1 MAEIRLPGNV
11 RNACLLAAAL
21 AALPLLRLTP
31 LWLAALLVATGAI
44 AALTGRT
51 RPWPMLLRLLLT
63 VALSA
68 LVVIASDFRFGRD
81 TACALLLA
89 MLALK
94 VAEARSLR
102 DARSLAG
109 FALFA
114 TFAAFLQDQGPI
126 TLVLALPALAFTL
139 DAFAQL
145 AAAQADSSG
154 DTADHRPWQSR
165 LRSAG
170 GRLALALPLAL
181 AGFWLFPRMGTP
193 IWGVPENAVSKT
205 GISGRMSPGDW
216 LDVLSDDSPA
226 FRVRFDGDEPPRQQL
241 YWRGPVLWNFDG
253 RTWLPERRLRS
264 ADPAQ
269 LIPGD
274 QRYRYELTME
284 PTEKRFLF
292 ALDWPL
298 QAPDNGH
305 MAADLSP
312 YANEPLRSLSRYTLS
327 ASSNAQVEPE
337 LPGYHRRLALALPPG
352 FNPRTRAL
360 AAQWRREGATD
371 TAMIQRALAWIGRDF
386 SYDLAAPPLGRN
398 SVDEFLYDT
407 RVGFCEHFSSSFV
420 FLMRAAGIPARVV
433 TGYVGGYRNPVGEYW
448 VIQQSDAH
456 AWAEVWLAQRGWV
469 RVDPTAAVD
478 PARVFERYG
487 SRSDL
492 GSFGGALAPM
502 LNVSDWLRRGWNDL
516 VLSYDAA
523 RQQLLLR
530 ALGVRP
536 EQSWQGLAV
545 FVVVALLML
554 ALTLLWL
561 ARRQTPPVPPVLRAW
576 RRLVLRFERAG
587 LAHARHEPALHYGE
601 RAARQ
606 WPVIG
611 TRIRSLSQ
619 RFANWRYAERTLE
632 PEEMNALARDLDR
645 MRPPNRVP
653 PPSGDA
659 P

>member
-1 MAEIRLPGNV
+1 MADLRLSGNV

-31 LWLAALLVATGAI
+31 LWLAALLVATAVI
-44 AALTGRT
+44 AALSSRE
-51 RPWPMLLRLLLT
+51 RPWPLWLRLLLT
-63 VALSA
+63 ITLSA

-94 VAEARSLR
+94 VAEVRGLR
-102 DARSLAG
+102 DARALAG

-126 TLVLALPALAFTL
+126 TLLLALPALAFTL
-139 DAFAQL
+139 DAFAKL
-145 AAAQADSSG
+145 AAAQAG
-154 DTADHRPWQSR
+154 DGTAMAWQSR

-170 GRLALALPLAL
+170 GRLALAVPLAL

-193 IWGVPENAVSKT
+193 IWGVPENAVAKT

-226 FRVRFDGDEPPRQQL
+226 FRVRFSGAEPPRQNL

-253 RTWLPERRLRS
+253 RTWLPEQRLR
-264 ADPAQ
+264 AANPAQ
-269 LIPGD
+269 LIAGE
-274 QRYRYELTME
+274 QRYQYELTLE
-284 PTEKRFLF
+284 PTEKRYLF

-298 QAPDNGH
+298 QTPQNGH
-305 MAADLSP
+305 MGADFSP
-312 YANEPLRSLSRYTLS
+312 YADAPLRALSRYTLS
-327 ASSNAQVEPE
+327 ASSDALVEPE
-337 LPGYHRRLALALPPG
+337 LAAEHRRLALNLPAG

-360 AAQWRREGATD
+360 AAQWRREGASD
-371 TAMIQRALAWIGRDF
+371 SDMIQRALAFINADF
-386 SYDLAAPPLGRN
+386 SYDLAAPPLGRH
-398 SVDEFLYDT
+398 SVDEFLYQT
-407 RVGFCEHFSSSFV
+407 RTGFCEHFSSSFV
-420 FLMRAAGIPARVV
+420 FLMRAGGVPARVV
-433 TGYVGGYRNPVGEYW
+433 TGYVGGYRNPVGGYW

-487 SRSDL
+487 RGS
-492 GSFGGALAPM
+492 GIASFGGALAPM
-502 LNVSDWLRRGWNDL
+502 LNLSDWLRRGWNDL

-523 RQQLLLR
+523 RQQSLLR
-530 ALGVRP
+530 ALGIEP
-536 EQSWQGLAV
+536 EQSWQGIAV

-561 ARRQTPPVPPVLRAW
+561 ARRQTPPIPAVLRAW
-576 RRLVLRFERAG
+576 RRLVRRCERAG
-587 LAHARHEPALHYGE
+587 LARARHESALSYGE

-606 WPVIG
+606 WPSIA
-611 TRIRSLSQ
+611 TQIRSLSQ
-619 RFANWRYAERTLE
+619 RFTNWRYAQATLA
-632 PEEMNALARDLDR
+632 PPQCDALTRDLER
-645 MRPPNRVP
+645 MRPPHRAP
-653 PPSGDA
+653 SPSGD
-659 P
+659 PS